1 MEYMQVQTREI
12 SLSEKIVVIKVG
24 GYLDVVTAEALDRAL
39 EAIIKSK
46 CYRIIID
53 LDEAEYIGS
62 MGWSIFLN
70 KIKELRD
77 HGGDLKLAKMN
88 ADVFE
93 VYKLLEFFWFLKSYS
108 TLEEAVSDFALEVQP
123 MP

>member
-1 MEYMQVQTREI
+1 MQYMQVQTQEI
-12 SLSEKIVVIKVG
+12 SLSEKIVIIKVG

-88 ADVFE
+88 ADVIE

>member
-1 MEYMQVQTREI
+1 MQYMQVQTQEI
-12 SLSEKIVVIKVG
+12 SLSEKIVIIKVG